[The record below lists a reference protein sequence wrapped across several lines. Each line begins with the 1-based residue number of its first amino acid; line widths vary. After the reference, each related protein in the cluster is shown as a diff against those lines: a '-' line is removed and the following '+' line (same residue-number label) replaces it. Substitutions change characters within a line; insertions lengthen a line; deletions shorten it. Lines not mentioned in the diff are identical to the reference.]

1 VSVSENKFTRLELI
15 EEPKMTLTV
24 LAEFVAERLS
34 FAPSAE
40 AKPWWPQI

>member
-1 VSVSENKFTRLELI
+1 VVLVENKFTRLELI
-15 EEPKMTLTV
+15 EEPKMMLII

-40 AKPWWPQI
+40 AKS